1 MFKAHKFSGT
11 DVHYHWICLSFLFF
25 FFSLSPSLC
34 SCIGNR
40 LPHVLLILFAFS
52 ILPSQKLAPRCANP
66 HFKARCLSAGNKA
79 HRTYYGILSFPPILK
94 GNISSTEVCLYPPKR
109 KTSNTN
115 TTRFFKC
122 TGKLY
127 PILVPSI
134 VECSQLWEK
143 ENTEIRLLTSDEIK
157 RSLMPNSSQPR
168 CTLLNT
174 CNYTVCTRHN
184 TKWIFSRAPSVIKAN
199 EWTII
204 RL

>member
-1 MFKAHKFSGT
+1 MYIIIGFAFPFFSF
-11 DVHYHWICLSFLFF
+11 FL
-25 FFSLSPSLC
+25 SLSPSLC

-79 HRTYYGILSFPPILK
+79 HRTYYGTLSFPPHIKRQYQQHRGLP
-94 GNISSTEVCLYPPKR
+94 LPPPQK

-157 RSLMPNSSQPR
+157 RSLMLNSSQPW

-184 TKWIFSRAPSVIKAN
+184 TKWIFSRAPTVIKAN
-199 EWTII
+199 EWTFI